1 MEQKRRTILIVD
13 DMELNRAILNEMF
26 YQNYNVLE
34 ACDGEQA
41 LQLISQKKH
50 EIDII
55 LLDIVMPVIDG
66 FGVLESLQ
74 RQNLLERLPVVMI
87 TAENS
92 ESVMKKGYAMGVT
105 DIITKPFN
113 PDIVRRRVKNVL
125 ALYSRQESLEELVEQ
140 QTQALRNQT
149 RRCWMPSAVSLSLKI
164 WNQDNTF

>member
-1 MEQKRRTILIVD
+1 
-13 DMELNRAILNEMF
+13 MELNRAILNEMF

-92 ESVMKKGYAMGVT
+92 ESVMKKAM
-105 DIITKPFN
+105 
-113 PDIVRRRVKNVL
+113 RW
-125 ALYSRQESLEELVEQ
+125 ELRI
-140 QTQALRNQT
+140 L
-149 RRCWMPSAVSLSLKI
+149 
-164 WNQDNTF
+164 